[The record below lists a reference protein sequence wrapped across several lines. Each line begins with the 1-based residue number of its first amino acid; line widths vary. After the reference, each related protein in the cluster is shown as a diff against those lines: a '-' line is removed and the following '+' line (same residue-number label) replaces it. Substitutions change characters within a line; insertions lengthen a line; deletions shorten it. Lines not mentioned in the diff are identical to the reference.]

1 LINNL
6 SVYSATSPHTN
17 QNKRLKYNNFLI
29 GTYFALVAPS
39 NLKISELYMTSK
51 HTNALRSLN
60 VVAVSGGLNAPS
72 KTEAL
77 IDAVLSELQDA
88 LSINVTYIKLS
99 EIGQLLGGVISRD
112 DLPQPVQDALLAIES
127 ADALIVG
134 TPVYRASFT
143 GLFKHLFDFVDQ
155 FSLVDVPV
163 LLAASGGSDRHA
175 LVLEHQLRPL
185 FSFFQAQTLP
195 IGVYA
200 TDLDFTNYQVSSPVL
215 RDRIKLAAA
224 RALPVFHYAASQPAR
239 PNAAQQP
246 HHSNVKLNQP
256 IVQPSVLPS
265 SSVPN
270 VSAAEKALHANKTAT
285 GSNPAIKIVNG

>member
-1 LINNL
+1 MSIN
-6 SVYSATSPHTN
+6 SQSRH
-17 QNKRLKYNNFLI
+17 LK
-29 GTYFALVAPS
+29 
-39 NLKISELYMTSK
+39 
-51 HTNALRSLN
+51 
-60 VVAVSGGLNAPS
+60 VVAVSGGLNTPS

-77 IDAVLSELQDA
+77 IDAILQELQVA
-88 LSINVTYIKLS
+88 LNIEVHYIKLS
-99 EIGQLLGGVISRD
+99 EIGHQLGGVISRD
-112 DLPQPVQDALLAIES
+112 ELPLSVQKALFDIET

-200 TDLDFTNYQVSSPVL
+200 TDQDFSHYVVSSTAL
-215 RDRIKLAAA
+215 HDRIKLSVA
-224 RALPVFHYAASQPAR
+224 RALPTFRYAATQAPKQAK
-239 PNAAQQP
+239 A
-246 HHSNVKLNQP
+246 HHVKLNQP
-256 IVQPSVLPS
+256 ISQPSVLPS
-265 SSVPN
+265 SQVPPATDTDKVLQAELGTLSK
-270 VSAAEKALHANKTAT
+270 VS
-285 GSNPAIKIVNG
+285 NG